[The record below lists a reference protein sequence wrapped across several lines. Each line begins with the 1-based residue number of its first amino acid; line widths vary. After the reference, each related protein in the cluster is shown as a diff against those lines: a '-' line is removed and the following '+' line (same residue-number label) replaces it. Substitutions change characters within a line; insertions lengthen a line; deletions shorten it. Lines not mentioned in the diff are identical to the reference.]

1 MSANTR
7 KSFAVIILTALGVLP
22 AAAAD
27 TRPEQGNRFHYSR
40 LNPIDLERATVVAA
54 LARVHDDIRA
64 GRLGH

>member
-7 KSFAVIILTALGVLP
+7 KSLAVIILTALGVLP
-22 AAAAD
+22 AIAAD
-27 TRPEQGNRFHYSR
+27 TRPERDDRFQYSR